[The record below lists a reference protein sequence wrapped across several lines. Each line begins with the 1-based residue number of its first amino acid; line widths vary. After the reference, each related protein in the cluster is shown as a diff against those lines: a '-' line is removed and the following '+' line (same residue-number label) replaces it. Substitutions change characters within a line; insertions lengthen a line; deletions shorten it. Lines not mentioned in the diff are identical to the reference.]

1 MTSRVVGASDPE
13 HSPRIPAHAASFP
26 AEIIETDMKIRPA
39 TIADAPALMDVRLA
53 VRENVITPERLE
65 ELGISETSIIRML
78 TTTHSGYCAE
88 EEGRVVGFV
97 MAESSAASIW
107 ALFVRPESE
116 GRGIGMR
123 LLSAVLEQLWLAGH
137 EKATLSTE
145 TDTRAYQFYTRYGWQ
160 QVGVNPLGEAQME
173 LRRPTRISTAS

>member
-1 MTSRVVGASDPE
+1 MN
-13 HSPRIPAHAASFP
+13 
-26 AEIIETDMKIRPA
+26 IRPA
-39 TIADAPALMDVRLA
+39 TIADAPALMDVRLS

-65 ELGISETSIIRML
+65 ELGIGEASIIQML

-107 ALFVRPESE
+107 ALFVLPEYE

-123 LLSAVLEQLWLAGH
+123 LLSAVLEQLWRAGH

-145 TDTRAYQFYTRYGWQ
+145 TDTRAYRFYTRFGWQ
-160 QVGVNPLGEAQME
+160 QVGVNAIGEAEME
-173 LRRPTRISTAS
+173 LHNTSRFQETHFHD